1 MTAKNK
7 TSRPRSSP
15 HLPEVIPELLN
26 KIEDLYSQYTGLE
39 IAAAVGE
46 YRRQQEL
53 ILEQERLRDQIAQKT
68 LELNNLV
75 RPVNAPSEDLGE

>member
-39 IAAAVGE
+39 IAAAVG
-46 YRRQQEL
+46 
-53 ILEQERLRDQIAQKT
+53 
-68 LELNNLV
+68 
-75 RPVNAPSEDLGE
+75 